1 MLLEVCCTSVESA
14 VTAEVN
20 GADRIELCMHLGS
33 GGLTPSVGLA
43 RHVVDETELPV
54 FVLIRPREGNFVYS
68 KHEKAVMLYDIAA
81 LLDVGVHG
89 VVAGALNGDGTVD
102 FAFTDS
108 VRKATEGVPM
118 TFHRAFDECT
128 QPGAAATALHSMGVE
143 RILTSGQSLRAA
155 DGIATY
161 RALRQ
166 LELCPTLLAGGGVN
180 TEALPELVRCGI
192 TEVHFSARKSVHG
205 SIGRGIFDPAYETVD
220 RQRVAE
226 MRAALNALKPEFSA

>member
-1 MLLEVCCTSVESA
+1 MILEVCCTSVESA
-14 VTAEVN
+14 VTAEVH

-54 FVLIRPREGNFVYS
+54 FALIRPREGNFVYS
-68 KHEKAVMLYDIAA
+68 DREKAVMLYDIAA

-89 VVAGALNGDGTVD
+89 IVAGGLNNDGTVD
-102 FAFTDS
+102 LAFAEA
-108 VRKATEGVPM
+108 VRRATEGVPL

-128 QPGAAATALHSMGVE
+128 NPGAAATTLYQLGVE
-143 RILTSGQSLRAA
+143 RILTSGQSLRAS
-155 DGIATY
+155 DGVATY
-161 RALRQ
+161 RALMR
-166 LELCPTLLAGGGVN
+166 LEQCPTLLAGGGV
-180 TEALPELVRCGI
+180 THESVEALAQCGI

-220 RQRVAE
+220 GERVRA
-226 MRAALNALKPEFSA
+226 MRDILASLAPSRAQ

>member
-1 MLLEVCCTSVESA
+1 MILEVCCTSVESS
-14 VTAEVN
+14 VTAEAH

-43 RHVVDETELPV
+43 RHVVDETEIPV

-89 VVAGALNGDGTVD
+89 IVAGALNCDGTVD
-102 FAFTDS
+102 LAFTEA
-108 VRKATEGVPM
+108 VRRATEGVPM

-128 QPGAAATALHSMGVE
+128 QPGAAATVLHNMGVE
-143 RILTSGQSLRAA
+143 RILTSGQSLRAV

-161 RALRQ
+161 RALMQ
-166 LELCPTLLAGGGVN
+166 LEKCPTLLAGGGVS
-180 TEALPELVRCGI
+180 ADAVDRLAACGI
-192 TEVHFSARKSVHG
+192 TEVHFSARKAVHG

-220 RQRVAE
+220 PEKVSV
-226 MRAALNALKPEFSA
+226 MRAALEAVNRPQTT